1 MSALVDLHLHTT
13 ASDGRLSPTELV
25 RLLAGQGLRH
35 VAISDHDT
43 TDGLAEA
50 FAAAGEFPGL
60 QIIPAIEISADIPGD
75 EVHMLGYFL
84 NHEDPELQA
93 LLGRFRDGR
102 LDRGKAIV
110 DKLAEL
116 GIHVDWERV
125 KEIAGEGTAVGRP
138 HIALAMVE
146 KGYCKEPKDAFPE
159 YLGRNGL
166 AYVERSKMTPEQ
178 AVELLNRFGA
188 VPVLAHP
195 AYMVDMEPAIAR
207 LKEAGLVGME
217 VHYAQYDSDTV
228 ARLARLA
235 AEYDLIPCG
244 GSDYH
249 GLGNSGEPLP
259 GTLGP
264 PVATVERL
272 EEAAR
277 QLRQRPAAAP

>member
-25 RLLAGQGLRH
+25 KLVASQGLKQ

-43 TDGLAEA
+43 TEGLAEA
-50 FAAAGEFPGL
+50 FEAAGEFSDL
-60 QIIPAIEISADIPGD
+60 RIIPAIEISTDIPGD

-84 NHEDPELQA
+84 NHQDPDLQA

-102 LDRGKAIV
+102 LERGKAMV
-110 DKLAEL
+110 DKLATL
-116 GIHVDWERV
+116 GIHIDWERV
-125 KEIAGEGTAVGRP
+125 KEIAGDGAVGRP

-166 AYVERSKMTPEQ
+166 AYVERSKMSPDQ
-178 AVELLNRFGA
+178 AVALLKRFGA

-195 AYMVDMEPAIAR
+195 AYLVDMEPAIAL
-207 LKEAGLVGME
+207 LKDAGLMGME
-217 VHYAQYDSDTV
+217 VHYAQYDAETV
-228 ARLARLA
+228 GHLADLA
-235 AEYDLIPCG
+235 KEYDLIPCG

-249 GLGNSGEPLP
+249 GLGNTGELLP

-264 PVATVERL
+264 PLETVERL

-277 QLRQRPAAAP
+277 NLR

>member
-25 RLLAGQGLRH
+25 KLVASQGLKQ

-43 TDGLAEA
+43 TEGLAEA
-50 FAAAGEFPGL
+50 FEAAGEFSDL
-60 QIIPAIEISADIPGD
+60 RIIPAIEISTDIPGD

-84 NHEDPELQA
+84 NHEDPDLQA

-102 LDRGKAIV
+102 LERGKAMV
-110 DKLAEL
+110 DKLATL
-116 GIHVDWERV
+116 GIHIDWERV
-125 KEIAGEGTAVGRP
+125 KEIAGDGAVGRP

-166 AYVERSKMTPEQ
+166 AYVERSKMSPDQ
-178 AVELLNRFGA
+178 AVALLKRFGA

-195 AYMVDMEPAIAR
+195 AYLVDMEPAIAL
-207 LKEAGLVGME
+207 LKDAGLMGME
-217 VHYAQYDSDTV
+217 VHYAQYDAETV
-228 ARLARLA
+228 GHLADLA
-235 AEYDLIPCG
+235 KEYDLIPCG

-249 GLGNSGEPLP
+249 GLGNTGELLP
-259 GTLGP
+259 GALGP
-264 PVATVERL
+264 PLETVERL

-277 QLRQRPAAAP
+277 NLR